1 MKIEKINAKSML
13 VLSNLPDTDYVV
25 NPYTGCQFAC
35 LYCYASFM
43 GRFVGE
49 SRSNWGNYVYVKS
62 NAVDIIREELAK
74 WSNTKCQSSVL
85 LSSVTDPYQGLEK
98 KYQLTRGILQEFL
111 NRQYPGLISILT
123 KSSLVL
129 RDLDVIKQLS
139 NVEVGMT
146 ITTTDDNLSHF
157 LEVEAPAVTQ
167 RLKTLKKLNE
177 FGIKTYAF
185 IGPLL
190 PHFRYETH
198 LLEKLF
204 IEIAESGVQ
213 EVYIEHINLPSYIKE
228 RLFPELLSKSEEVQ
242 KIYKGAIAKEHR
254 NILDLQ
260 VKRLLLTYGLN
271 VRLGGAIY
279 HPELE

>member
-1 MKIEKINAKSML
+1 MPSQCWYFQICLIH
-13 VLSNLPDTDYVV
+13 VV